1 MEIINKYLTSKG
13 FFMKLAKRSANY
25 KGLFV
30 LGMSLMAV
38 GIATKIIV
46 LSITGFVFL
55 MISLVNRKKWQN
67 N

>member
-1 MEIINKYLTSKG
+1 
-13 FFMKLAKRSANY
+13 MKLIKRSANY

-38 GIATKIIV
+38 GIATKIIA

-55 MISLVNRKKWQN
+55 MISLVNRNKWVK
-67 N
+67 